1 VCFCDTACS
10 WSEER
15 IFVIQPVVGLRSVFC
30 DTACSWSEEC
40 VFVIQPVVGVRSVV
54 L

>member
-1 VCFCDTACS
+1 VC
-10 WSEER
+10 
-15 IFVIQPVVGLRSVFC
+15 FVIQPVVGVRSVFC

-40 VFVIQPVVGVRSVV
+40 VFVIQPVVGGGVCFCDTDCSWSEECV

>member
-1 VCFCDTACS
+1 MC
-10 WSEER
+10 
-15 IFVIQPVVGLRSVFC
+15 FVIQPEVGVRGVFCDKPVVGVRGVFC

-40 VFVIQPVVGVRSVV
+40 V